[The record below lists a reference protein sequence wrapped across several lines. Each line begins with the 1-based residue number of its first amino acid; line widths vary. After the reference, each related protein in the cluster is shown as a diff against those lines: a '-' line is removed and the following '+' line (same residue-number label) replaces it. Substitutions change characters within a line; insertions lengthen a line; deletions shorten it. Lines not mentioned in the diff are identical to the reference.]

1 MAMYGK
7 AVPATKSVKKDAA
20 KAKITK
26 GKTAKPTP
34 NFSNVYGILAKGKK
48 R

>member
-1 MAMYGK
+1 MYGK
-7 AVPATKSVKKDAA
+7 AGRAEKSVKKDAS

-26 GKTAKPTP
+26 GKAAKPTP
-34 NFSNVYGILAKGKK
+34 NFSNTYGIIAKGKK